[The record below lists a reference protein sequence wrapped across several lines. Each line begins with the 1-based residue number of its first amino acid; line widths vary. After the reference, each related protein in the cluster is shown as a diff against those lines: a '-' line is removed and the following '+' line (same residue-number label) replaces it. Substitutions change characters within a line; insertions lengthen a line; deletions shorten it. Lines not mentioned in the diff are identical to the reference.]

1 MRRDTERP
9 PANDAEKVAKG
20 LSMVSLI
27 WEAMKRIKRKITP
40 VLIIPENGGPKI
52 MSEYLADERDRLVA
66 ANTGMSQE
74 KLAPVGVEHTESEI
88 GAGVPQ
94 EGSLYAEI
102 INSYQHNQ
110 RMMNLNMSQKSTKLR
125 QPAKL
130 ALKTPLGY

>member
-52 MSEYLADERDRLVA
+52 MSEYSADERDRLVA

-88 GAGVPQ
+88 GAGVP
-94 EGSLYAEI
+94 
-102 INSYQHNQ
+102 
-110 RMMNLNMSQKSTKLR
+110 
-125 QPAKL
+125 
-130 ALKTPLGY
+130 